1 MTIHPGGIAN
11 ARYAG
16 VFVLVF
22 CAFAVRLGA
31 QQEKNAN
38 QALPEAQ
45 TRATVAAERTRDDT
59 AASVL
64 PADEWQRVDEAIE
77 RALEWLAG
85 QQQADGSF
93 PSIEIGQPGVT
104 SLCVMAFLAHG
115 HMPGEGRYGK
125 PLERATDYVLASQKP
140 SGLVARVGPE
150 GASIN
155 RGVSHE
161 VGEAAAY
168 NHAIASLMLSEH
180 YGMSHTERSARIQ
193 EVIAKALSASLETQ
207 RWAKTPEGDR
217 GGWRY
222 VGRPVYGTDSD
233 LSVTGWE
240 LMFLRSARNA
250 GFDVPKESIDDA
262 VAYIRR
268 CFHEKYGTFLYMQGK
283 GDQDLR
289 SRAMAG
295 AGILALAHAG
305 FHDSPEA
312 KKSADWLLQYNF
324 NKYNRIETF
333 EQQWYIDRYHYS
345 LFNSCQAMYQLGGL
359 YWEKFYPPAVRTLL
373 DNQQRDG
380 SWQAESHFNDG
391 KFGNAYTTA
400 LVVMSLG
407 APNQFLPIFQR

>member
-1 MTIHPGGIAN
+1 MKMPSKLWPKASLVALLCWVIA
-11 ARYAG
+11 AR
-16 VFVLVF
+16 LS
-22 CAFAVRLGA
+22 A
-31 QQEKNAN
+31 QESENAN
-38 QALPEAQ
+38 QAEAEGEG
-45 TRATVAAERTRDDT
+45 RAKVTAERSRDDA

-64 PADEWQRVDEAIE
+64 SADEWQRVDDAVE
-77 RALEWLAG
+77 RALEWLAA
-85 QQQADGSF
+85 QQQEDGSF
-93 PSIEIGQPGVT
+93 PSIELGQPGVT

-115 HMPGEGRYGK
+115 HMPGEGQYGNR
-125 PLERATDYVLASQKP
+125 LERATDYVLESQKLN
-140 SGLVARVGPE
+140 GLLTRVGPA
-150 GASIN
+150 GAAIN
-155 RGVSHE
+155 RSVSHE
-161 VGEAAAY
+161 IGEAAAY
-168 NHAIASLMLSEH
+168 NHAIASLMLSEL
-180 YGMSHTERSARIQ
+180 YGMSQTDRSARIQ
-193 EVIAKALSASLETQ
+193 EVVAKALVASLEMQ
-207 RWAKTPEGDR
+207 RWAKTPKSDR

-250 GFDVPKESIDDA
+250 GFEVPKGSIDDA

-268 CFHEKYGTFLYMQGK
+268 CFHETYGTFLYMQGK

-305 FHDSPEA
+305 FHESPEA
-312 KKSADWLLQYNF
+312 KKSADWLLRYNF
-324 NKYNRIETF
+324 NKYNQVEPF

-345 LFNSCQAMYQLGGL
+345 LFNSCQSMYQLGGS
-359 YWEKFYPPAVRTLL
+359 YWEKFYPPTVRTLL

-400 LVVMSLG
+400 LVVMALG
-407 APNQFLPIFQR
+407 APNQFLPVFQR

>member
-1 MTIHPGGIAN
+1 MNAKLLKYASIPALLCCAIA
-11 ARYAG
+11 AR
-16 VFVLVF
+16 LS
-22 CAFAVRLGA
+22 A
-31 QQEKNAN
+31 QENESDN
-38 QALPEAQ
+38 QAESAVQ
-45 TRATVAAERTRDDT
+45 GRANVTAERLRDDA

-64 PADEWQRVDEAIE
+64 SDDEWQRVDDAVE
-77 RALEWLAG
+77 RSLEWLAG
-85 QQQADGSF
+85 QQEADGSF
-93 PSIEIGQPGVT
+93 PSIQIGQPGVT

-125 PLERATDYVLASQKP
+125 QLERATDYVLESQKP
-140 SGLVARVGPE
+140 SGLLTRVGPE

-161 VGEAAAY
+161 IGEAAAY
-168 NHAIASLMLSEH
+168 NHAIASLMLSEL
-180 YGMSHTERSARIQ
+180 YGMSQTERSARIQ
-193 EVIAKALSASLETQ
+193 EVVAKALSASLEMQ
-207 RWAKTPEGDR
+207 SWEKAPAGDR

-250 GFDVPKESIDDA
+250 GFDVPKQSIDDA

-268 CFHEKYGTFLYMQGK
+268 CFHQEYGTFLYMQGK
-283 GDQDLR
+283 GAQDLR

-305 FHDSPEA
+305 FHESQEA
-312 KKSADWLLQYNF
+312 KKSADWLLRYNF
-324 NKYNRIETF
+324 DKYNQIEPF

-345 LFNSCQAMYQLGGL
+345 LFNSCQAMYQLGGS
-359 YWEKFYPPAVRTLL
+359 YWEKFFPGAVRTSLK
-373 DNQQRDG
+373 NQQRDG

-407 APNQFLPIFQR
+407 APNQFLPVFQR